1 MLFTTKDFI
10 KIAQIFNNT
19 FKMNFNTS
27 VRNAKYI
34 FNKIQSTAVYV
45 IDVVKN
51 LIIIANG

>member
-1 MLFTTKDFI
+1 MFFIIIGFI
-10 KIAQIFNNT
+10 KVAQIFNNT
-19 FKMNFNTS
+19 FKMNFNSS

-45 IDVVKN
+45 IDVVTN